1 MLTAGARSG
10 GECGVPRSCTC
21 SCLLQAARSP
31 SQPHSLP
38 CSGDERGEP
47 VKLLPLRVSAAP
59 EVEVAGLQLVKNQAV
74 PVGQA
79 LHLQRESRA
88 AAPPHRCRCRCLA
101 TAAAL
106 SKNQLQPGACNLTSS
121 IMRYALAYL
130 V

>member
-1 MLTAGARSG
+1 M
-10 GECGVPRSCTC
+10 
-21 SCLLQAARSP
+21 
-31 SQPHSLP
+31 
-38 CSGDERGEP
+38 
-47 VKLLPLRVSAAP
+47 KLLPLRVSAAP